1 MRFINTC
8 GKPSLCISDADSSF
22 KAVSRDYKLSDIE
35 WINGFSKSKEFKELR
50 NEFNIEFKFN
60 TPNSPE
66 LQSLV
71 ERLNK
76 VIVHSLLKLSESSLK
91 LSQFRTLLST
101 NQAMLNK
108 RSLGVLHEN
117 NPERWRIVTP
127 HHLLTGYELEVS
139 PNFLDNK
146 IKAPNTIQTKEEI
159 RRHSKHLQALMS
171 RSWNI
176 FLKEYVSKLNTYK
189 KQVDPHRRL
198 KIGDIVL
205 YSGRGE
211 RIPIIQYVV
220 CMITQIFGNQRSLKV
235 ETIQDNKKKI
245 SPDQRINSVC

>member
-1 MRFINTC
+1 M
-8 GKPSLCISDADSSF
+8 
-22 KAVSRDYKLSDIE
+22 
-35 WINGFSKSKEFKELR
+35 
-50 NEFNIEFKFN
+50 
-60 TPNSPE
+60 
-66 LQSLV
+66 
-71 ERLNK
+71 
-76 VIVHSLLKLSESSLK
+76 K

-127 HHLLTGYELEVS
+127 HHLLTGYEQEVS

-146 IKAPNTIQTKEEI
+146 IKVPNTIQSKEEI
-159 RRHSKHLQALMS
+159 RRLSKHLQGLMS

-176 FLKEYVSKLNTYK
+176 FLKEYVSKLNIYK
-189 KQVDPHRRL
+189 TKVDPHGKL

-211 RIPIIQYVV
+211 QIPI
-220 CMITQIFGNQRSLKV
+220 N
-235 ETIQDNKKKI
+235 
-245 SPDQRINSVC
+245 

>member
-1 MRFINTC
+1 M
-8 GKPSLCISDADSSF
+8 
-22 KAVSRDYKLSDIE
+22 
-35 WINGFSKSKEFKELR
+35 
-50 NEFNIEFKFN
+50 
-60 TPNSPE
+60 
-66 LQSLV
+66 
-71 ERLNK
+71 
-76 VIVHSLLKLSESSLK
+76 
-91 LSQFRTLLST
+91 
-101 NQAMLNK
+101 
-108 RSLGVLHEN
+108 
-117 NPERWRIVTP
+117 
-127 HHLLTGYELEVS
+127 S

-211 RIPIIQYVV
+211 RIPINQYVV
-220 CMITQIFGNQRSLKV
+220 CIITQILGNQRSLKV
-235 ETIQDNKKKI
+235 ETIQDNKRKEFTRPTDQFCLLEINDEDMESKK
-245 SPDQRINSVC
+245 